1 MKKLLLSSIAG
12 FALATSSALA
22 ADMAM
27 KAPPP
32 AAVPVTSWTGC
43 YADAG
48 VGYGMWNGNHNAV
61 TDPGGIPLDSSTT
74 SGGRGWLGRVGA
86 GCDYQFSGSNFVV
99 GAFGDYDF
107 EDIRG
112 NVSDPFTPLVGNA
125 EESGAWS
132 VGGRIG
138 YLVTPSLLTYWD
150 GGFTE
155 TRANQ
160 INLNSAFTGASS
172 GLDLPAQT
180 YHGWFLGGGTD
191 MSLSPWLPAGWFMR
205 SEYRYSSFDA
215 ETVPVIVSATGGPTG
230 VGIRITPY
238 VQTIT
243 TSLVYKFNW
252 TGH

>member
-1 MKKLLLSSIAG
+1 MKKLLLTSIAG

-32 AAVPVTSWTGC
+32 APVPVTSWTGC

-48 VGYGMWNGNHNAV
+48 VGYGMWNGDHNDV
-61 TDPGGIPLDSSTT
+61 TNPGGISVDSSST
-74 SGGRGWLGRVGA
+74 SGGRGWLGRVGG
-86 GCDYQFSGSNFVV
+86 GCDYQFSGSNIVV

-107 EDIRG
+107 MDVRG
-112 NVSDPFTPLVGNA
+112 NVADQFFGLVGNEQQSA
-125 EESGAWS
+125 AWG

-160 INLNSAFTGASS
+160 INLNSAVTGAAS
-172 GLDLPAQT
+172 GLDMPAQT

-215 ETVPVIVSATGGPTG
+215 ETVPVVVSATGGSTG
-230 VGIRITPY
+230 IGVRVTPY